1 MSIVISSEIEAR
13 LTEEARRLG
22 ISIEALLER
31 LISER
36 AAAAHLGGNGSAPK
50 VPILHLGAIG
60 ALHRRDIYEDVR

>member
-36 AAAAHLGGNGSAPK
+36 AAAAHLVGNGSAPK